1 MHSALK
7 VAVALTLAIAA
18 APLTASAQFA
28 AAPPNITVPN
38 NPTPSTGSEP
48 PCEYGMGSLKR
59 ISTKQIRQVDDG
71 WRVWVRP
78 ICEYSPHAP
87 VRNMGNAVQLI
98 GAIRRNDVLE
108 AALDDKHYLADDVVG
123 VELNKGRRVVLWVHP
138 SLY

>member
-1 MHSALK
+1 MQYATKAAIALAL
-7 VAVALTLAIAA
+7 AVALASPATS
-18 APLTASAQFA
+18 APFA
-28 AAPPNITVPN
+28 NNNITYVPN

-59 ISTKQIRQVDDG
+59 ISTKQIRQVDDD

-87 VRNMGNAVQLI
+87 VRNMGNATQLI
-98 GAIRRNDVLE
+98 GAIGRNEVLD

-123 VELNKGRRVVLWVHP
+123 VELNKGQRVVLWVHP

>member
-1 MHSALK
+1 MHNATKL
-7 VAVALTLAIAA
+7 AVALALAIAA
-18 APLTASAQFA
+18 TPLTASAQFA
-28 AAPPNITVPN
+28 GAPNITYVPN

-59 ISTKQIRQVDDG
+59 ISTKQIGQVDED

-87 VRNMGNAVQLI
+87 VRNMGNAAQLI

-108 AALDDKHYLADDVVG
+108 AALDDKHFLADDVVG
-123 VELNKGRRVVLWVHP
+123 VELNRGQRVVLWVHP